1 MATGKNCPHGFKQQ
15 SGSVMFR
22 SRIIGGEMGSWRVP
36 DSVKMTDETF
46 LYIKK
51 KKKRYMWIH
60 ISRNQILPERFLC
73 STVLHHIQKEKTKQ
87 NKKQTNI

>member
-51 KKKRYMWIH
+51 KKKKVHVDPYFQKSNT
-60 ISRNQILPERFLC
+60 SREIFMLNSAPSHPKR
-73 STVLHHIQKEKTKQ
+73 KNKTKQ
-87 NKKQTNI
+87 KTN

>member
-46 LYIKK
+46 LYINKK
-51 KKKRYMWIH
+51 KKKGTCGSIFPE
-60 ISRNQILPERFLC
+60 IILPERFLC